1 MCESGVWGALAL
13 SYFDHLRVKQAEC
26 DPCPGQRNL
35 EHLAWRIYTSVR
47 AQGPEILLSNSSLRL
62 SLGL

>member
-26 DPCPGQRNL
+26 DPCPVQRNL

-47 AQGPEILLSNSSLRL
+47 AQGPEI
-62 SLGL
+62 